1 MRRLYQMLLRL
12 YPREHRAEFGDEML
26 CVFAQAAAERRTR
39 GWFAC
44 ARFLFRESTGALG
57 GACAEWL
64 RRTSLAPPLGAIVLA
79 AALHSAFYTAS
90 SKVSRAVS
98 AAAQRSDIPLTDPR
112 AAALMMDLLGV
123 ISLLCLLPLFF
134 LLRIRLIRRPIR
146 LAAGRPPARD
156 GIRGSR

>member
-12 YPREHRAEFGDEML
+12 YPREHRAQFGDEML
-26 CVFAQAAAERRTR
+26 CVFAQAAGGRRTQ
-39 GWFAC
+39 GWSAC
-44 ARFLFRESTGALG
+44 ARFLFRESIGALG

-134 LLRIRLIRRPIR
+134 LLRIRLIRLPIR

-156 GIRGSR
+156 SIRGSR